1 MSAGDGEG
9 FRPLQQSER
18 EILRRLL
25 EDHPFQCREELGKQ
39 LDSATARLI
48 DEHNDNY
55 GRIELRVA
63 DATPANVRFRVPV
76 EAEYRDDDDCPVW
89 VLLHVVN
96 GFLDELEIVRAD
108 GQPLIS
114 PLIPERLNVY

>member
-1 MSAGDGEG
+1 
-9 FRPLQQSER
+9 
-18 EILRRLL
+18 
-25 EDHPFQCREELGKQ
+25 
-39 LDSATARLI
+39 
-48 DEHNDNY
+48 
-55 GRIELRVA
+55 
-63 DATPANVRFRVPV
+63 VPV

>member
-39 LDSATARLI
+39 LDSASARLI
-48 DEHNDNY
+48 EQYNDNY
-55 GRIELRVA
+55 GSIELRVA
-63 DATPANVRFRVPV
+63 DATAANVRSRVPV
-76 EAEYRDDDDCPVW
+76 EAEYRDDDNCPVCSTPIAEPRGQRCAEEFGCS
-89 VLLHVVN
+89 VSA
-96 GFLDELEIVRAD
+96 RS
-108 GQPLIS
+108 GQPF
-114 PLIPERLNVY
+114 